1 MRGTW
6 QTDGGGQ
13 LVPALGGLA
22 AIGAVVWL
30 VITFLWVIAV
40 VVGLALAVSVAG
52 LVWLARHGGDVAM
65 VSRAALPP
73 PDAAPLPSRTS
84 QALPAPQQ
92 LHIHFHGLDADQ
104 AAEVIT
110 GRRTSS

>member
-30 VITFLWVIAV
+30 VITFIWVIAV
-40 VVGLALAVSVAG
+40 VVGLVARRLGGWLGLAG
-52 LVWLARHGGDVAM
+52 
-65 VSRAALPP
+65 
-73 PDAAPLPSRTS
+73 
-84 QALPAPQQ
+84 PAW
-92 LHIHFHGLDADQ
+92 
-104 AAEVIT
+104 
-110 GRRTSS
+110 R